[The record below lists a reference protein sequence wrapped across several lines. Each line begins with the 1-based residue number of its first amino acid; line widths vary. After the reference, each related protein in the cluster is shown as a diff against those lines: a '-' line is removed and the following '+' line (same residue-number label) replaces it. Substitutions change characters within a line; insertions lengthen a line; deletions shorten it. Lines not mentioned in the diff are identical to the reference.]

1 MHMNQTKVHHR
12 ESTEVHNTLNL
23 NQVQNNQMHVN
34 TRDPAITLLVEQVAE
49 ARHCEALAN
58 TEQVVQTM
66 VSEMSRWFNAEE
78 EAASARM
85 QQMTKLAESREGQY
99 REELVQQG
107 VVYKRVL
114 DGNARQSNATKDQ
127 QIQALKDHYKRQD
140 ESRRMQLSQLDSI
153 IQQQSEQIK
162 AQQLQTES
170 MNMRMGKL
178 LNTLGPLPIPVVHT
192 ATATLPPDTAVK
204 LSAPLSS
211 FASASAFGGLWEQHC
226 EAKLLLVGFV
236 MPDPEGWPSVF
247 FHPELKLLLVVY
259 VDDFKMSG
267 PKENMSKGWNLIAD
281 MDTRASQ

>member
-1 MHMNQTKVHHR
+1 
-12 ESTEVHNTLNL
+12 
-23 NQVQNNQMHVN
+23 
-34 TRDPAITLLVEQVAE
+34 
-49 ARHCEALAN
+49 
-58 TEQVVQTM
+58 M

-107 VVYKRVL
+107 EVYKRVL

-178 LNTLGPLPIPVVHT
+178 LNTLYRLPLPR
-192 ATATLPPDTAVK
+192 
-204 LSAPLSS
+204 
-211 FASASAFGGLWEQHC
+211 C
-226 EAKLLLVGFV
+226 
-236 MPDPEGWPSVF
+236 
-247 FHPELKLLLVVY
+247 
-259 VDDFKMSG
+259 
-267 PKENMSKGWNLIAD
+267 
-281 MDTRASQ
+281 R